1 MTFCLPALRKRAGT
15 GKVKHMETVKAIL
28 NQILLFF
35 DDLAAK
41 GKRLGAQGRR
51 LSPKGRRRVLTLAA
65 VFLLLVVLFTA
76 LVISSCRRPA
86 AQAAEAG
93 RTRTRG
99 IVSEASAQQA
109 VEAGLTVSS
118 GVLPV
123 NEASDPN
130 QIDPEEVWAPEDEPV
145 YDPEE
150 EPGEDPAE
158 TPEESPSDE
167 PESGEEP
174 EDPQSGTEPTS
185 EPVETPAPEDP
196 ETQTEAQAEAGAQYE
211 TLKKHDKSEAVTT
224 LQYRLMELGYLDID
238 EPTNYFGSSTESALI
253 LFQRQ
258 HNLKQDGVAGS
269 ETQAILFGENAEH
282 YCLKEGAE
290 GQDVKALQEQL
301 VDLGYLSSKDV
312 DRVYG
317 PVTVA
322 AVEAFQKRNNLHVD
336 GLAGEKTLE
345 LLYSDNAKISRE
357 LQKQQEAEA
366 KAEAEAAK
374 KKAAEEAA
382 KKKAEEEAA
391 KKKAAE
397 EAAKKK
403 AAEEA
408 AKKKKTTAKPTT
420 KKTATP
426 KPTPKP
432 TPTPKKDTRLDKFIA
447 AANSKLGCEYVL
459 GAKGPDKFD
468 CSGFVYWCLKQAG
481 VGGTRLNAA
490 GYSQKGSWTKIT
502 SIGSL
507 KKGDIL
513 FFRSDTNKSVNH
525 TGIYVGGGNMIDAS
539 SGNGKVVKRALSAY
553 WKRNFVWA
561 RRPWND

>member
-65 VFLLLVVLFTA
+65 IFLLLVVLFTA

-123 NEASDPN
+123 NEASDPE

-150 EPGEDPAE
+150 EPGEEPAE
-158 TPEESPSDE
+158 NPEESPSDE

-174 EDPQSGTEPTS
+174 EDPESGTEPTS

-196 ETQTEAQAEAGAQYE
+196 ETQAEAGAQFE

-312 DRVYG
+312 DRIYG

-382 KKKAEEEAA
+382 KKKA
-391 KKKAAE
+391 
-397 EAAKKK
+397 
-403 AAEEA
+403 AEEA
-408 AKKKKTTAKPTT
+408 AKKKKATAKPTT

-432 TPTPKKDTRLDKFIA
+432 TPTPKKDTRLEKFIA

-468 CSGFVYWCLKQAG
+468 CSGFIYWCLKQAG